1 MIKEID
7 VESEGA
13 CRLHCVNE
21 ERCRSYNFRI
31 TNNKPGNFLCQ
42 LSESDRFVGFS
53 NFTEDD
59 NFKYKG
65 IQVTATERRNE
76 NSYNVGRKCYTQITF
91 LLFQTCVSWLVL
103 DQNRHLALGIILILK
118 KR

>member
-13 CRLHCVNE
+13 CRLHCVSE

-42 LSESDRFVGFS
+42 LSESDRYAGFS
-53 NFTEDD
+53 NFTEASD
-59 NFKYKG
+59 FKYKG
-65 IQVTATERRNE
+65 IQVITA
-76 NSYNVGRKCYTQITF
+76 
-91 LLFQTCVSWLVL
+91 
-103 DQNRHLALGIILILK
+103 
-118 KR
+118 